1 MLQQLHALSRAAQ
14 RPRTVSAAAWSAAAA
29 VSAAAWSAQLARPS
43 PLAWSPNITASC
55 KRNASGHNH
64 GPAAGSMRAPRVR
77 ALMIL
82 TPTTSIC
89 RSVWRA
95 AVMTLA
101 VQPRC
106 LPSRDML
113 DAPSVLPRADPH
125 AGRHLHRMPRIQ
137 LALSIIAV
145 STLAL
150 PVVQAWTIIKC
161 NPGIPGPAFSA
172 SPECCAW
179 SGNTDGVFMRGCAAL
194 VLHWLCLRVAG
205 NTLEG
210 GRRGRRERRERREQP
225 RRPPPPGALTGFSGR
240 V

>member
-1 MLQQLHALSRAAQ
+1 M
-14 RPRTVSAAAWSAAAA
+14 
-29 VSAAAWSAQLARPS
+29 
-43 PLAWSPNITASC
+43 
-55 KRNASGHNH
+55 
-64 GPAAGSMRAPRVR
+64 R

-95 AVMTLA
+95 AVLTLDG
-101 VQPRC
+101 QPRC

-150 PVVQAWTIIKC
+150 PVVQAEPWTRIVC
-161 NPGIPGPAFSA
+161 NPGIFSGDGPG
-172 SPECCAW
+172 PECCAW
-179 SGNTDGVFMRGCAAL
+179 SGDYNGVFVRGCAAL
-194 VLHWLCLRVAG
+194 VLRWLCLRVAAA
-205 NTLEG
+205 
-210 GRRGRRERRERREQP
+210 REAREAREARAAQTATASGSP
-225 RRPPPPGALTGFSGR
+225 DGFLGACLSEPAAPAAAASGR
-240 V
+240 QATRCAVCTRQRLSVAVCVAGA